1 MRLIDADA
9 FIQDITDEIT
19 NLRLNGLKGTPRPTS
34 ELYEIIDRIKEQPTV
49 YDVEKVVAEIEK
61 ESIISEGYFMN
72 FTEEVCDIVKRGG
85 AE

>member
-1 MRLIDADA
+1 MRLIDADELAKVMTEDWFLDILLTQNGKSEIANKLVNMIDSVPLA
-9 FIQDITDEIT
+9 F
-19 NLRLNGLKGTPRPTS
+19 
-34 ELYEIIDRIKEQPTV
+34 
-49 YDVEKVVAEIEK
+49 DVEKVVAEIEK